1 MSWNYRLFKEKV
13 KAHPQT
19 DEMIDRY
26 TIREVYYDSEGNPN
40 GYTSEPIKPESFMED
55 GDSTPIAD
63 IQWQLESM
71 LKSLRKPIL
80 IEEDFK

>member
-26 TIREVYYDSEGNPN
+26 TIREVYYDSEGIPN
-40 GYTSEPIKPESFMED
+40 GYTAEPMKPESFMED
-55 GDSTPIAD
+55 TESTPIAD

-71 LKSLRKPIL
+71 LKALTKPI
-80 IEEDFK
+80 ITEEDFK